1 MSWLKDSLR
10 DFWERGD
17 KLLLALCLCASLFGL
32 ALIYSATRYLTVNQ
46 NRSIIIQAVGI
57 LLGTVI
63 YILISS
69 VDIELFVEKS
79 WKFLLFFNLAF
90 NLLVRVPGLGVSR
103 GGNLSWIRFPGLPMD
118 IQPAE
123 IVKLSFI
130 LLFAYQ
136 CTKLQKRGISRPGS
150 VLFLTAHLGL
160 TAGII
165 AWATRDF
172 GMVLVYLFLFV
183 AMSWMA
189 GVSLG
194 WFALGA
200 GGSVVALAYIWP
212 HVSDSY
218 LAERIMV
225 VVDHITG
232 NQATLYAQTQGRG
245 WQQTR
250 SILAIGSGGLWGQG
264 YMKGIQTQSPYETS
278 LNARSTD
285 EIFAVCGEELGLVG
299 CIVIILLLSAII
311 LRCVWVARRAPGP
324 LSALVA
330 SGYAAMLLFQSVL
343 NIGMCLYVLPIVGL
357 TLPFFS
363 YGGSS
368 ILTMFAAMGV
378 VSSIKTRSLP
388 SWLKDRSRI

>member
-1 MSWLKDSLR
+1 MSWLKDSLH

-32 ALIYSATRYLTVNQ
+32 ALIYSATRYLTVNR
-46 NRSIIIQAVGI
+46 NRSVIIQAIGI
-57 LLGTVI
+57 LLGAVI

-69 VDIELFVEKS
+69 VDMELFVERS
-79 WKFLLFFNLAF
+79 WKLLLLFNIAF

-136 CTKLQKRGISRPGS
+136 CTKLQKRGISKPGS
-150 VLFLTAHLGL
+150 VLMLLLHTGL
-160 TAGII
+160 IAGVI
-165 AWATRDF
+165 AVATKDF

-194 WFALGA
+194 WFALG
-200 GGSVVALAYIWP
+200 GGVGVVALAYVWP
-212 HVSDSY
+212 HVSDTY

-250 SILAIGSGGLWGQG
+250 SILAIGSGGFWGQG

-285 EIFAVCGEELGLVG
+285 EIFAVCGEELGLIG
-299 CIVIILLLSAII
+299 CLVIIILLAAII
-311 LRCVWVARRAPGP
+311 IRCIWVARHASSP
-324 LSALVA
+324 LTALIS

-343 NIGMCLYVLPIVGL
+343 NIGMCLYLLPIVGL

-368 ILTMFAAMGV
+368 IITMFAAMGV

-388 SWLKDRSRI
+388 SWLKDRSHI

>member
-1 MSWLKDSLR
+1 MSWLKDSLH

-17 KLLLALCLCASLFGL
+17 KLLLTLCLCASLFGL

-46 NRSIIIQAVGI
+46 NRSVIIQFIGI

-69 VDIELFVEKS
+69 VDMELFVEKS
-79 WKFLLFFNLAF
+79 WKLLLLFNVGF
-90 NLLVRVPGLGVSR
+90 NLLVRVPGLGVTR
-103 GGNLSWIRFPGLPMD
+103 GGNRSWIRFPGLPMD

-136 CTKLQKRGISRPGS
+136 CTKLQKRGISKPGS
-150 VLFLTAHLGL
+150 VLMLLLHTGL
-160 TAGII
+160 IAGVI
-165 AWATRDF
+165 AVATKDF
-172 GMVLVYLFLFV
+172 GMVLVYLFLFA

-194 WFALGA
+194 WFALGGGA
-200 GGSVVALAYIWP
+200 GVVALAYAWP
-212 HVSDSY
+212 HVSDTY

-225 VVDHITG
+225 VVDHIMG

-250 SILAIGSGGLWGQG
+250 SILAIGSGGFWGQG

-285 EIFAVCGEELGLVG
+285 EIFAVCGEELGLLG
-299 CIVIILLLSAII
+299 CLVIIILLAAII
-311 LRCVWVARRAPGP
+311 ARCIWVARRASSP
-324 LSALVA
+324 LTALIA

-343 NIGMCLYVLPIVGL
+343 NIGMCLYLLPIVGL

-368 ILTMFAAMGV
+368 IITMFAAMGV

-388 SWLKDRSRI
+388 SWLKDRSKI